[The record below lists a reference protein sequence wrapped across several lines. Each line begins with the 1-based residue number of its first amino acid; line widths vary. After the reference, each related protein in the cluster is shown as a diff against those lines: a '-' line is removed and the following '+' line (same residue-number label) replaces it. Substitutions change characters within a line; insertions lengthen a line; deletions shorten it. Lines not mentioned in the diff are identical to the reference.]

1 MIRTIAFTFL
11 ALTLPAVLYSQ
22 SSSLSRSGF
31 ESFLRRTTDSWLHGT
46 TSLMHAAE
54 SNDTETVKELIANG
68 HDVDECNKYGWTA
81 LMLAASRGSEASIDL
96 LLDAGAEP
104 NIVSR
109 RITGNTQAPTPPST
123 ALAEALK
130 YNHRKIAMSLLDH
143 GATPDALALATIAL
157 KWSKSSSARI
167 AKTIPTVE
175 QIYSGLFALLA

>member
-31 ESFLRRTTDSWLHGT
+31 ESFLRRTTHSWLHGT
-46 TSLMHAAE
+46 KSLMHAAE

-81 LMLAASRGSEASIDL
+81 LMLPASRGSEASIDL
-96 LLDAGAEP
+96 LLDAGAHP

-109 RITGNTQAPTPPST
+109 TITGNTQAPTPPST